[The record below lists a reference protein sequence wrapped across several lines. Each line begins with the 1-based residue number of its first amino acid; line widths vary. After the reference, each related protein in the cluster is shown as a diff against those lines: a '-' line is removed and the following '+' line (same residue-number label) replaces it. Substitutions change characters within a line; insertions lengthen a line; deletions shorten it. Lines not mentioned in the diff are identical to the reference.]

1 MNQSR
6 EQFVADRIGWSR
18 VKVVRLAI
26 AYGMCGIRRGS
37 LTLVG
42 VSSKEVLGR
51 VWAAKQSE
59 SATAAKGGE

>member
-26 AYGMCGIRRGS
+26 AYGLCGIRRGS

-42 VSSKEVLGR
+42 VSSE
-51 VWAAKQSE
+51 
-59 SATAAKGGE
+59 